1 ALETEEQQ
9 VALLAEIAEN
19 HWNVKQTEARI
30 QEILGVKKPVA
41 TKKTKPKRQA
51 ISRDVRIAMNTIK
64 QSVTMVKDNGMDLDF
79 TEEETDDFYQITIQI
94 PKKK

>member
-1 ALETEEQQ
+1 
-9 VALLAEIAEN
+9 
-19 HWNVKQTEARI
+19 
-30 QEILGVKKPVA
+30 
-41 TKKTKPKRQA
+41 
-51 ISRDVRIAMNTIK
+51 DVRIAMNTIK